1 MRISTLDI
9 SGITTTV
16 RRHEALLRF
25 ARYLL
30 LYNLVI
36 LLWVVITQLSQMRSF
51 EGLLE
56 SIAGLDWKFAA
67 LVLGSI
73 GATYLILAHRL
84 WWAYAVI
91 MVAQVGY
98 FFYASSAELAII
110 PGFSPIRNWRD
121 HHAPHAPARTGRDRG
136 CDHGNRLWL
145 HDDLFV
151 PLQYRVGRQWWTRP
165 ARRLRSAPGPA

>member
-51 EGLLE
+51 EGLLNR
-56 SIAGLDWKFAA
+56 SRVW
-67 LVLGSI
+67 
-73 GATYLILAHRL
+73 
-84 WWAYAVI
+84 
-91 MVAQVGY
+91 
-98 FFYASSAELAII
+98 
-110 PGFSPIRNWRD
+110 
-121 HHAPHAPARTGRDRG
+121 TG
-136 CDHGNRLWL
+136 NS
-145 HDDLFV
+145 
-151 PLQYRVGRQWWTRP
+151 
-165 ARRLRSAPGPA
+165 RRWCLEA